1 LLKRLRENIEQ
12 KTLSKNPNFRAG
24 FVAIVGR
31 PNAGKST
38 FVNRVVG
45 QKVAIV
51 TDKPQTTRNRIQG
64 IVTTAKGQII
74 FIDTPGLHEADSAL
88 GRQMMHEVAA
98 ALEGIDVLLLMVDA
112 SRALPYADSLLL
124 QKAKRFEGKTILA
137 LNKIDRLPKAKLLPL
152 IDALQKSFE
161 FAAIVPISALRG
173 TGIDALQSE
182 ILQRL
187 PESEPYFPEDQIT
200 DQPER
205 FLAAE
210 IIREKAI
217 KIMYHEVPYAL
228 AVFID
233 KFEEL
238 PRLTRIE
245 ATLNVERDSQ
255 KKILIGQKGSVLKK
269 VGTEARKE
277 LEELLG
283 TKVYLQT
290 YVKVAPNWRENPM
303 RVRELDWHFQ
313 LEGLSTAQSSF
324 GLDADASAPGES
336 AANEADLPDAADE
349 ELDRPPA
356 DAKADPYEGLHD
368 GPVDEDDIDDGPV
381 NKDDV

>member
-1 LLKRLRENIEQ
+1 VTREKEYNET
-12 KTLSKNPNFRAG
+12 KKKGFRAG

-38 FVNRVVG
+38 LLNHLVG

-51 TDKPQTTRNRIQG
+51 TSKPQTTRNRIQG
-64 IVTTAKGQII
+64 IVTQPRGQIV

-112 SRALPYADSLLL
+112 SRAFPHADALLL
-124 QKAKRFEGKTILA
+124 EKAKRFRGKTILA

-152 IDALQKSFE
+152 IDAFQKAFE
-161 FAAIVPISALRG
+161 FTAIVPISALKG
-173 TGIDALQSE
+173 NGCDELLDE
-182 ILQRL
+182 ILRQL

-217 KIMYHEVPYAL
+217 QVMYHEVPYAL
-228 AVFID
+228 AVFVD
-233 KFEEL
+233 KFEETPKL
-238 PRLTRIE
+238 LRID

-255 KKILIGQKGSVLKK
+255 KKILIGHKGEMMKK
-269 VGTEARKE
+269 IGTEARKE
-277 LEELLG
+277 LEALLD
-283 TKVYLQT
+283 TKIFLSMF
-290 YVKVAPNWRENPM
+290 VKVVPGWRENPQK
-303 RVRELDWHFQ
+303 VRELDWHFQ
-313 LEGLSTAQSSF
+313 LEGLSHEQEN
-324 GLDADASAPGES
+324 ES
-336 AANEADLPDAADE
+336 TPEPEEDL
-349 ELDRPPA
+349 
-356 DAKADPYEGLHD
+356 
-368 GPVDEDDIDDGPV
+368 
-381 NKDDV
+381 